1 MSAQTRGRKRVQ
13 RGSGPLV
20 KTTESR
26 ESMTITTSTQVSDL
40 IDRKALDPT
49 GDNIGTVSTV
59 YVDDVTN
66 EPTWLAITTG
76 WFGTRV
82 SFAPVAGAYL
92 ADDDV
97 VVAYPKDT
105 VKDAP
110 NIDADGTLTP
120 DEAFALYAYY
130 GISTKPTS
138 DRTDDVDSAGARD
151 RGTDD
156 AMTRSEEELDVST
169 RRQEAGRVR
178 LRKWVETEDVHMTV
192 PIRRE
197 KARLVTEPIT
207 DANRDAAL
215 SGPDISEAE
224 HEVVLSEE
232 VIEVNKRVVPKE
244 RVRVETEVDTEEVP
258 IDESVRKERIEMD
271 HEDRSTRRRGRPVED
286 REGNV

>member
-1 MSAQTRGRKRVQ
+1 MA
-13 RGSGPLV
+13 
-20 KTTESR
+20 
-26 ESMTITTSTQVSDL
+26 ITTYTQVSDL
-40 IDRKALDPT
+40 IDRTALDPT
-49 GDNIGTVSTV
+49 GDKIGTVSAV

-66 EPTWLAITTG
+66 EPSWLAITTG
-76 WFGTRV
+76 WFGTGV

-110 NIDADGTLTP
+110 NIDAEGALSP
-120 DEAFALYAYY
+120 DEAYALYVYY

-138 DRTDDVDSAGARD
+138 DRTTDRDAAGVQDLRAD
-151 RGTDD
+151 E

-178 LRKWVETEDVHMTV
+178 LRKWVETEDVHLTV

-197 KARLVTEPIT
+197 RARLVTEPIT

-215 SGPDISEAE
+215 SGSDISEAE
-224 HEVVLSEE
+224 HEVVLTEE
-232 VIEVNKRVVPKE
+232 VVDVKKRVVPKE
-244 RVRVETEVDTEEVP
+244 RVRLETEVDTDEVP
-258 IDESVRKERIEMD
+258 VTESVRKERIEMD
-271 HEDRSTRRRGRPVED
+271 QEDRSTRGRGGPVED
-286 REGNV
+286 KEGSV

>member
-1 MSAQTRGRKRVQ
+1 
-13 RGSGPLV
+13 
-20 KTTESR
+20 
-26 ESMTITTSTQVSDL
+26 MTITTYTQVSDL
-40 IDRKALDPT
+40 IDRTALDPT
-49 GDNIGTVSTV
+49 GEKIGTVSTF

-76 WFGTRV
+76 WFGTKV

-120 DEAFALYAYY
+120 DEAFTLYAYY
-130 GISTKPTS
+130 GITTKPTS
-138 DRTDDVDSAGARD
+138 DGTTDLDSAGVQEL
-151 RGTDD
+151 RGDD

-178 LRKWVETEDVHMTV
+178 LRKWVETEDVHLTV

-197 KARLVTEPIT
+197 RARLVTEPIT

-215 SGPDISEAE
+215 SGADMSEAE
-224 HEVVLSEE
+224 HEVVLTEE
-232 VIEVNKRVVPKE
+232 VVDVSKRVVPKE
-244 RVRVETEVDTEEVP
+244 RVRLETEVDTDEIPVT
-258 IDESVRKERIEMD
+258 ESVRKERIEMD
-271 HEDRSTRRRGRPVED
+271 QEDRSTLRRGPVD
-286 REGNV
+286 DTEGNV